1 MTLIET
7 APDERGS
14 IQPAQGAGI
23 HPARTTPLGRI
34 RSVAR
39 AVAGGISIGI
49 LLLVLGLGVLVVGV
63 PAAIGGTP
71 LTILTGSMSPTLPPG
86 TLVVVKPTPVDEIGI
101 GDVLTFQLE
110 SGKPTLVTH
119 RVIAR
124 VTDSTSGELRFITQ
138 GDANTVA
145 DADPVMPV
153 QIKGTV
159 WYAVPWLGWAN
170 QAVNGDARVWVV
182 PGIATALLAYAM
194 WMVITGARDRYRK
207 RRAERTVDTRAAEG
221 ETPLPHRASPAVD
234 AGA

>member
-1 MTLIET
+1 MSIEHATLIET
-7 APDERGS
+7 ESGDVG
-14 IQPAQGAGI
+14 GVHTGI
-23 HPARTTPLGRI
+23 HSPRATPLGRV
-34 RSVAR
+34 RSVVR

-86 TLVVVKPTPVDEIGI
+86 TLVVVKPTPVEEIGI

-124 VTDSTSGELRFITQ
+124 VTDSASGELRFITQ

-182 PGIATALLAYAM
+182 PGIATALFAYAM

-207 RRAERTVDTRAAEG
+207 RRAEVREG
-221 ETPLPHRASPAVD
+221 IARPSPTAPPRLD
-234 AGA
+234 AGI